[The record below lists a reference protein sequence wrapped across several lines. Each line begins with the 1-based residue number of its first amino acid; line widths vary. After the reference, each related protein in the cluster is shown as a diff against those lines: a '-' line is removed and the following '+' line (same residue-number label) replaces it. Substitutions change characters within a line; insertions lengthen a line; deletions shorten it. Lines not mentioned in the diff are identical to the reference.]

1 MVMASPGMLQSGL
14 SRELFETW
22 CPDPKNSV
30 IMAGYC
36 VEGTLA
42 KMIMSEPEEVHR
54 PGCQQGCLYISCL
67 NYNFRLTR
75 LDHSFKVLQPQILSL
90 NGAKLPLKS
99 SVHYISFSAHTDYEQ
114 TSGTTP

>member
-1 MVMASPGMLQSGL
+1 
-14 SRELFETW
+14 
-22 CPDPKNSV
+22 
-30 IMAGYC
+30 MAGYC

-42 KMIMSEPEEVHR
+42 KMIMSEPEEV
-54 PGCQQGCLYISCL
+54 GCQQAHFLSSL
-67 NYNFRLTR
+67 NYNFRSTR